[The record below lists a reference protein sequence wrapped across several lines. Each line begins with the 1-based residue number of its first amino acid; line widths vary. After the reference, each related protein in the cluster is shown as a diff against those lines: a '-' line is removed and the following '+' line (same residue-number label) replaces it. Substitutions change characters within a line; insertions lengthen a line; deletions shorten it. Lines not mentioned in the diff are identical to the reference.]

1 MRTIEGVAAN
11 DWLGDL
17 LFAEADA
24 SAALEQFT
32 AITEDLEGRNV

>member
-1 MRTIEGVAAN
+1 LKE
-11 DWLGDL
+11 L
-17 LFAEADA
+17 LQVIGWETFFIAEADA